1 MFEKFKKNYYSQNGE
16 DGIIQ
21 ELIKLLN
28 INDNS
33 WCCEFGAWDGKNSS
47 NTFYLIEKNNFNAV
61 YIESN
66 KKKFEQLKKTQKK
79 YNKILAINEHVE
91 RNNNSVKSID
101 NILSNTPIPKYFEL
115 LSIDIDSYDLDV
127 WDSLKNYF
135 PKIVIIE
142 INSSIKP
149 GIYSKHGSASQ
160 GNSFSSTVKIA
171 KQKGYKLICHTGNCI
186 FIRNDLINKL
196 NIDEKY
202 LNFPEL
208 LFDKSWLYKKESRLK
223 ILIKKILP
231 NFLISYLKKI
241 KRLLNF

>member
-1 MFEKFKKNYYSQNGE
+1 MFGKFKKNYYSQNGE

-28 INDNS
+28 INNNS
-33 WCCEFGAWDGKNSS
+33 WCCEFGAWDGKNWS
-47 NTFYLIEKNNFNAV
+47 NTFYLVKKNDFNAI
-61 YIESN
+61 YIESD

-91 RNNNSVKSID
+91 RDRNSIKSLD
-101 NILSNTPIPKYFEL
+101 NILSNTPIPKHFDL

-149 GIYSKHGSASQ
+149 GIYLKHGSKSQ
-160 GNSFSSTVKIA
+160 GNSFSATTNVA

-186 FIRNDLINKL
+186 FARNDLINKL
-196 NIDEKY
+196 NIDPKY
-202 LNFPEL
+202 LDFPDL
-208 LFDKSWLYKKESRLK
+208 LFDKSWLYKKESKFK
-223 ILIKKILP
+223 ILIKKIIP
-231 NFLISYLKKI
+231 GFLILYLKKI
-241 KRLLNF
+241 KRLLII